1 MCKGDLT
8 PKQMRFVDEYL
19 IDLNA
24 TAAAKRAGY
33 SERNADKI
41 GHQLLEKTRVTQ
53 ALGERLKARQERTE
67 ISQDWV
73 VNNLKKIAERSM
85 EHDEAPY
92 MQAANKALELLGKHL
107 GMFRDSVQM
116 DGELRIQVDY
126 GDGDG

>member
-24 TAAAKRAGY
+24 TAAATRAGY
-33 SERNADKI
+33 SEKNAGKI
-41 GHQLLEKTRVTQ
+41 GPELLGKTRITQ
-53 ALGERLKARQERTE
+53 ALAERLKARQERTE
-67 ISQDWV
+67 ITQDYV
-73 VNNLKKIAERSM
+73 LKNLKKIADRASDY
-85 EHDEAPY
+85 HDAPH

>member
-1 MCKGDLT
+1 MCEKLT
-8 PKQMRFVDEYL
+8 PKQERFVDEYL

-24 TAAAKRAGY
+24 TAAAVRAGY
-33 SERNADKI
+33 N
-41 GHQLLEKTRVTQ
+41 EKTARIIASQ
-53 ALGERLKARQERTE
+53 NLSKLNIQRALADRLKARQERTE
-67 ISQDWV
+67 ITQDYV
-73 VNNLKKIAERSM
+73 LKNLKRIADRASDY
-85 EHDEAPY
+85 HDAPH

>member
-1 MCKGDLT
+1 
-8 PKQMRFVDEYL
+8 
-19 IDLNA
+19 
-24 TAAAKRAGY
+24 
-33 SERNADKI
+33 
-41 GHQLLEKTRVTQ
+41 
-53 ALGERLKARQERTE
+53 
-67 ISQDWV
+67 
-73 VNNLKKIAERSM
+73 M

>member
-1 MCKGDLT
+1 MCKKLT
-8 PKQMRFVDEYL
+8 PKQERFVDEYL

-33 SERNADKI
+33 SEKTANEI
-41 GHQLLEKTRVTQ
+41 GTQ
-53 ALGERLKARQERTE
+53 NLVKLSIQEAIAERQKDRQERTE

-73 VNNLKKIAERSM
+73 VRNLKKIAERSM

>member
-1 MCKGDLT
+1 MCKKLT
-8 PKQMRFVDEYL
+8 PKQERFVDEYL

-33 SERNADKI
+33 SEKTANEI
-41 GHQLLEKTRVTQ
+41 GTQ
-53 ALGERLKARQERTE
+53 NLVKLSIQEAIAERQKARQERTE

>member
-33 SERNADKI
+33 SEKTANEI
-41 GHQLLEKTRVTQ
+41 GTQ
-53 ALGERLKARQERTE
+53 NLVKLSIQEAIAERQKDRQERTE
-67 ISQDWV
+67 ITQDWV
-73 VNNLKKIAERSM
+73 VKNLKKIAERSM

>member
-1 MCKGDLT
+1 MCLT
-8 PKQMRFVDEYL
+8 KKQKRFVDEYL
-19 IDLNA
+19 VDLNA
-24 TAAAKRAGY
+24 AAAARRAGY
-33 SERNADKI
+33 SE
-41 GHQLLEKTRVTQ
+41 KTARSLGQENLTKPDIQ
-53 ALGERLKARQERTE
+53 EALTERMKDRQERTE

-73 VNNLKKIAERSM
+73 VNNLKKIAERSI